1 MIGNLNEIN
10 ATQAYSLLRA
20 FNYNYIESDKRCQSK
35 LLTIRNPWGKNK
47 NKYLNKETKGKRKV
61 LFNNIC
67 SPRMPSHRPL
77 RWMGK
82 PRMAISRL
90 SLTYIKQLYEKS
102 RISKRKSN
110 KHQPSS
116 IDRQNVRMTEILQQ
130 ALSTRLLSLPRLTHI
145 FFKVNYLDFFYLLK

>member
-47 NKYLNKETKGKRKV
+47 NKHLNKETKGKRKV

-67 SPRMPSHRPL
+67 SPRKPSHGPEDG
-77 RWMGK
+77 WVHQEWQ
-82 PRMAISRL
+82 PRGCS
-90 SLTYIKQLYEKS
+90 
-102 RISKRKSN
+102 
-110 KHQPSS
+110 
-116 IDRQNVRMTEILQQ
+116 
-130 ALSTRLLSLPRLTHI
+130 
-145 FFKVNYLDFFYLLK
+145 